1 MVVPISLLIIHDLRE
16 FICIKLYLQTKK
28 LIMWETNVLRSKYRG
43 LATIIEINVN
53 NKFQVHTKKII
64 YTEKK

>member
-16 FICIKLYLQTKK
+16 FVGIKLYLQTNK
-28 LIMWETNVLRSKYRG
+28 LIMWETNVLCSKYRG

-53 NKFQVHTKKII
+53 NKFQVYKKD
-64 YTEKK
+64 YMY